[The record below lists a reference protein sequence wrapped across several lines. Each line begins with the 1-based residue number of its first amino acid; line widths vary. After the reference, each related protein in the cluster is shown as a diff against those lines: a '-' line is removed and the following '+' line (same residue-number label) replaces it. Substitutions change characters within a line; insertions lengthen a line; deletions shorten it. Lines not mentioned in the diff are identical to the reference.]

1 MTFPRP
7 RAALALTFAVWL
19 ASACASTDEA
29 QKKTAPEDDQPVEV
43 VREELGPADDEGV
56 LEETKKSAAEQ
67 LECPIEEVR
76 VMCKTKDADGMC
88 TAVRAWGCDKELEYS
103 FGE

>member
-1 MTFPRP
+1 MRFGRHT
-7 RAALALTFAVWL
+7 LLVIVVIAVTG
-19 ASACASTDEA
+19 CASSDGAE
-29 QKKTAPEDDQPVEV
+29 KKDASTEEKPVEV

-56 LEETKKSAAEQ
+56 LLETKKSAAEQ